1 MKRKIFTLGLLSLA
15 FSANAQSLLGVQDQA
30 SLHIKEDALIYSGG
44 ELKTVENGV
53 IDNFGN
59 VMIVGGGFKTVTAS
73 NTDKTNG
80 GNFIL
85 RLWTKPGITNGS
97 IVNGGNVIKYGQL
110 YIDNQTTQAQ
120 VTGIV
125 DKEYKDNSHGAYQ
138 QMAIPFYKKKFSELS
153 TELNANLSGNRNNR
167 TGVLVWNNSKVRFDH
182 FDPVNNNTTDIKL
195 AGHAV
200 ANSGATSY
208 YAIGSRYFNSFT
220 GGTLNTLSTN
230 VFTIKGVPF
239 AGDITAVLSGAGDSV
254 DFGVGGKNTNYYREQ
269 YKSYLGDHWEH
280 SSSPWTG
287 NYGKNI
293 YQFGNPYLTNIN
305 LKYIGTIID
314 NLMGVRVEPSTSV
327 KATGAEAGGVYV
339 SYNNAGV
346 AIGDVKHVIVRP
358 MGTFEIKLSGPS
370 VRVLDF
376 GQLRKFAYEANTSNT
391 STYNSGVTVQSKSSN
406 KEFSLSELS
415 ELSTNSTAK
424 IANARLSSSTVK
436 QLGVIALD
444 ADGKELGRTYYVV
457 YADGVSGQPTKF
469 SSQVTANSKT
479 IIGTFEESKKGGV
492 DEDLINSYW
501 LYINEANENDFKGK
515 EVPMRIYSS
524 DVKSLAFEILEN
536 AEDIADGQER
546 LSSGESFYIF
556 DGKKHVLIG
565 NNKKISISST
575 DAEFGLYYGKPVELT
590 SSKNT
595 IATIQKPSATILAYD
610 ESIAAHKILFDPEWK
625 KATVQVFD
633 LSGRLIFSQANVD
646 ATKGEFVV
654 NLPNAVRGTYV
665 VTAVSETGKKFSQK
679 VIK

>member
-1 MKRKIFTLGLLSLA
+1 MKRKIFALGLLSLA
-15 FSANAQSLLGVQDQA
+15 FSANAQSLLGIQDQA

-44 ELKTVENGV
+44 EVKTVADGV

-85 RLWTKPGITNGS
+85 RLWSNATTNGS
-97 IVNGGNVIKYGQL
+97 IVNGGTVIKYGQL
-110 YIDNQTTQAQ
+110 YIDNQTSQAQ

-138 QMAIPFYKKKFSELS
+138 QMGIPFYKKNFSELS
-153 TELNANLSGNRNNR
+153 TELGANLSGNRWNR

-182 FDPVNNNTTDIKL
+182 FNPTNNTTDIKL

-200 ANSGATSY
+200 ANNGATSY
-208 YAIGSRYFNSFT
+208 YAIGSRYFNAFT
-220 GGTLNTLSTN
+220 GGTPNTLSTK

-239 AGDITAVLSGAGDSV
+239 AGNITATLSGAGDGV

-269 YKSYLGDHWEH
+269 YNSYLGDHWEH
-280 SSSPWTG
+280 SSSPWSG

-314 NLMGVRVEPSTSV
+314 NLMGVRVDPSTSV
-327 KATGAEAGGVYV
+327 KATGAETSGVYV

-346 AIGDVKHVIVRP
+346 AIGDVKQVIVRP

-391 STYNSGVTVQSKSSN
+391 STYNGGVTVQSESSN
-406 KEFSLSELS
+406 KDFVLS
-415 ELSTNSTAK
+415 ELSTNSTVKIGNAK
-424 IANARLSSSTVK
+424 LSNSSVK

-515 EVPMRIYSS
+515 EVPMRIYSP

-536 AEDIADGQER
+536 AEDIANGQER

-575 DAEFGLYYGKPVELT
+575 DAEFGLYYGKPAELV
-590 SSKNT
+590 SQKNT

-654 NLPNAVRGTYV
+654 NLPSAVRGTYV

>member
-44 ELKTVENGV
+44 EVKTVADGV

-73 NTDKTNG
+73 NTNKTNG

-85 RLWTKPGITNGS
+85 RLWSNATTNGS
-97 IVNGGNVIKYGQL
+97 IVNGGTVIKYGQL
-110 YIDNQTTQAQ
+110 YIDNQTSQAQ

-138 QMAIPFYKKKFSELS
+138 QMAIPFYKKTFASLS
-153 TELNANLSGNRNNR
+153 SELNANLSGNRSNR
-167 TGVLVWNNSKVRFDH
+167 TGVLVWNNNKVRFDH

-208 YAIGSRYFNSFT
+208 YAIGSRYFNAFS

-239 AGDITAVLSGAGDSV
+239 AGNITATLSGAGDGI

-327 KATGAEAGGVYV
+327 KTTGAETGGVYV

-457 YADGVSGQPTKF
+457 YADGISGQPTKF

>member
-44 ELKTVENGV
+44 EVKTVADGV

-85 RLWTKPGITNGS
+85 RLWSNATTNGS
-97 IVNGGNVIKYGQL
+97 IVNGGTVIKYGQL
-110 YIDNQTTQAQ
+110 YIDNQTSQAQ

-153 TELNANLSGNRNNR
+153 TELNANLSGNRRNR

-182 FDPVNNNTTDIKL
+182 FEPTNNTTDIKL

-200 ANSGATSY
+200 ANNGATSY
-208 YAIGSRYFNSFT
+208 YAIGSRYFNAFS

-239 AGDITAVLSGAGDSV
+239 AGNITATLSGAGDGI

-327 KATGAEAGGVYV
+327 KATGAETGGVYV
-339 SYNNAGV
+339 SYNSAGV
-346 AIGDVKHVIVRP
+346 AIGDVKQVIVRP

-376 GQLRKFAYEANTSNT
+376 GQLRKFAYEANSSNT
-391 STYNSGVTVQSKSSN
+391 STYNGGVTVQSESSN
-406 KEFSLSELS
+406 KDFVLS

-556 DGKKHVLIG
+556 DGKKHVLVG
-565 NNKKISISST
+565 NNKKISVSS
-575 DAEFGLYYGKPVELT
+575 DANFGLYYGKPAELV
-590 SSKNT
+590 SQKNT

-654 NLPNAVRGTYV
+654 NLPSAVRGTYV

>member
-44 ELKTVENGV
+44 EVKTVADGM

-97 IVNGGNVIKYGQL
+97 IVNGGTVIKYGQL

-239 AGDITAVLSGAGDSV
+239 AGDITAVLSGAGDGV

-327 KATGAEAGGVYV
+327 KATGAETGGVYV

-590 SSKNT
+590 SPKNT

>member
-1 MKRKIFTLGLLSLA
+1 MKRKIFALGLLSLA

-30 SLHIKEDALIYSGG
+30 SLHIKEGTLIYGGG
-44 ELKTVENGV
+44 ELKTVGSGV
-53 IDNFGN
+53 VDNFGN
-59 VMIVGGGFKTVTAS
+59 VMIVGGGIKTVTTT
-73 NTDKTNG
+73 NTDKTDG
-80 GNFIL
+80 GNIIL
-85 RLWTKPGITNGS
+85 RLWTATTATTNGS
-97 IVNGGNVIKYGQL
+97 IVNGGTVIKYGQL
-110 YIDNQTTQAQ
+110 YIDGVSQSD

-125 DKEYKDNSHGAYQ
+125 DKEYKDNAHGAYQ
-138 QMAIPFYKKKFSELS
+138 QMAIPFYKKKFNELS
-153 TELNANLSGNRNNR
+153 AELGANLSTNRRNR
-167 TGVLVWNNSKVRFDH
+167 TGILVWNNSKVRFDH
-182 FDPVNNNTTDIKL
+182 FAPVDNTTDIKL

-200 ANSGATSY
+200 INNGATNY
-208 YAIGSRYFNSFT
+208 YAIGSRYFNAFS
-220 GGTLNTLSTN
+220 GGTANTLGTN

-239 AGDITAVLSGAGDSV
+239 AGNITASLTGAGDGIS
-254 DFGVGGKNTNYYREQ
+254 FGEGGTSKNYYGER
-269 YKSYLGDHWEH
+269 YNTYVGDHWEH
-280 SSSPWTG
+280 SNVAGRWKN

-305 LKYIGTIID
+305 LKYIGTVID
-314 NLMGVRVEPSTSV
+314 NLVGVRVDPSTNV
-327 KATGAEAGGVYV
+327 KATGAETGGVYV
-339 SYNNAGV
+339 SYVGGV
-346 AIGDVKHVIVRP
+346 ATGDVKQAIVRP
-358 MGTFEIKLSGPS
+358 MGTFEVKLSAPS
-370 VRVLDF
+370 TRVLDF
-376 GQLRKFAYEANTSNT
+376 SQLRKFAYEANSSNT
-391 STYNSGVTVQSKSSN
+391 STYPGGVTV
-406 KEFSLSELS
+406 LSEPAS
-415 ELSTNSTAK
+415 ESLFSEMSTNSTAR
-424 IANARLSSSTVK
+424 IANNISNSTVK

-457 YADGVSGQPTKF
+457 HANGISGQPTKL
-469 SSQVTANSKT
+469 SSQVTANSKNV
-479 IIGTFEESKKGGV
+479 IGTFEESKKGGV
-492 DEDLINSYW
+492 DEDLIESYW

-565 NNKKISISST
+565 NNKKIAISST
-575 DAEFGLYYGKPVELT
+575 DADFGLYYGKPAELA
-590 SSKNT
+590 SSRET

-654 NLPNAVRGTYV
+654 NLPSAVRGTYI

>member
-44 ELKTVENGV
+44 EVKTVADGV

-73 NTDKTNG
+73 NTNKTNG

-85 RLWTKPGITNGS
+85 RLWSNATTNGS
-97 IVNGGNVIKYGQL
+97 IVNGGTVIKYGQL
-110 YIDNQTTQAQ
+110 YIDNQTSQAQ

-138 QMAIPFYKKKFSELS
+138 QMAIPFYKKTFASLS
-153 TELNANLSGNRNNR
+153 SELNANLSGNRSNR

-208 YAIGSRYFNSFT
+208 YAIGSRYFNAFS

-239 AGDITAVLSGAGDSV
+239 AGNITATLSGAGDGI

-327 KATGAEAGGVYV
+327 KATGAETGGVYV

-424 IANARLSSSTVK
+424 IANVRLSSSTVK

>member
-97 IVNGGNVIKYGQL
+97 IVNGGTVIKYGQL

-195 AGHAV
+195 AGHTV

-239 AGDITAVLSGAGDSV
+239 AGDITAVLSGAGDGV

-327 KATGAEAGGVYV
+327 KATGAETGGVYV

-376 GQLRKFAYEANTSNT
+376 GQLRKFAYEANTSNI

-515 EVPMRIYSS
+515 EVPMRIYSP

>member
-97 IVNGGNVIKYGQL
+97 IVNGGTVIKYGQL

-239 AGDITAVLSGAGDSV
+239 AGDITAVLSGAGDGV

-327 KATGAEAGGVYV
+327 KATGAETGGVYV

-575 DAEFGLYYGKPVELT
+575 DAEFGLYYGKPAELV
-590 SSKNT
+590 SQKNT

-654 NLPNAVRGTYV
+654 NLPSAVRGTYV

>member
-44 ELKTVENGV
+44 ELKTVADGV

-59 VMIVGGGFKTVTAS
+59 VMIVGGGFKTVTSATN
-73 NTDKTNG
+73 NTPKTTG

-85 RLWTKPGITNGS
+85 RLWSNATTNGS
-97 IVNGGNVIKYGQL
+97 IVNGGTIIKYGQL
-110 YIDNQTTQAQ
+110 YIDNQTPQTQ

-125 DKEYKDNSHGAYQ
+125 DKEYKDNAHGAYQ
-138 QMAIPFYKKKFSELS
+138 QMGIPFYKKTFASLS
-153 TELNANLSGNRNNR
+153 SELNANLSGKRWNR
-167 TGVLVWNNSKVRFDH
+167 TGVLVWNNRKVRFDN
-182 FDPVNNNTTDIKL
+182 FNPSDNTTDIKL

-200 ANSGATSY
+200 ENNGATSY
-208 YAIGSRYFNSFT
+208 YAIGSRFFNAFT
-220 GGTLNTLSTN
+220 GGTPNTLSTN
-230 VFTIKGVPF
+230 VYTIKGVPF
-239 AGDITAVLSGAGDSV
+239 AGSITAALTGAGDGI
-254 DFGVGGKNTNYYREQ
+254 DFGTGGKNTNYYKEQ
-269 YKSYLGDHWEH
+269 YNSYLGDHWEH

-287 NYGKNI
+287 NYRKNI

-314 NLMGVRVEPSTSV
+314 NLMGVRVDPSTSV
-327 KATGAEAGGVYV
+327 KATGAETGGVYV
-339 SYNNAGV
+339 SYNNDGV
-346 AIGDVKHVIVRP
+346 AIGDVKQVIVRP

-391 STYNSGVTVQSKSSN
+391 STYNGGVTVQSKSSN
-406 KEFSLSELS
+406 KEVSLSELP
-415 ELSTNSTAK
+415 ELITNSTVKTGNAK
-424 IANARLSSSTVK
+424 LSNSSVK

-479 IIGTFEESKKGGV
+479 IIGTFEEAKKGGV

-501 LYINEANENDFKGK
+501 LYINETNENDFKGK

-575 DAEFGLYYGKPVELT
+575 DTEFGLYYGKPVELA

-654 NLPNAVRGTYV
+654 NLPNTVRGTYV

>member
-44 ELKTVENGV
+44 EVKTVADGV

-59 VMIVGGGFKTVTAS
+59 VMIVGGGFKTVTVS

-85 RLWTKPGITNGS
+85 RLWTKPGITNGD
-97 IVNGGNVIKYGQL
+97 IVNGGDVIKYGQL
-110 YIDNQTTQAQ
+110 YIDNQTPQTQ

-125 DKEYKDNSHGAYQ
+125 DKEYKDNSHGVYQ
-138 QMAIPFYKKKFSELS
+138 QMAIPFYKKTFASLSSELS
-153 TELNANLSGNRNNR
+153 ASLSGNRWNR
-167 TGVLVWNNSKVRFDH
+167 TGILVWNNRKVRFDH
-182 FDPVNNNTTDIKL
+182 FNPSDNTTDIRL

-200 ANSGATSY
+200 ENNGATSY
-208 YAIGSRYFNSFT
+208 YTIGSRFFNAFT
-220 GGTLNTLSTN
+220 GGTLNTLSTK

-239 AGDITAVLSGAGDSV
+239 AGNITATLNGAGNGV
-254 DFGVGGKNTNYYREQ
+254 DFGVDGKNTNYYKER
-269 YKSYLGDHWEH
+269 YNSYLGDNWEF

-293 YQFGNPYLTNIN
+293 YQFGNPYLTNLN
-305 LKYIGTIID
+305 LKYLGKIVS
-314 NLMGVRVEPSTSV
+314 NLRGVRVEPGTAV
-327 KATGAEAGGVYV
+327 KATGDTSGVYL
-339 SYNNAGV
+339 SYTNGV
-346 AIGDVKHVIVRP
+346 AVGDVKRTMVRP
-358 MGTFEIKLSGPS
+358 MGTFVVKLTAGSTTP
-370 VRVLDF
+370 LDF
-376 GQLRKFAYEANTSNT
+376 GKLRKFAYSASSSATP
-391 STYNSGVTVQSKSSN
+391 TYNDGVTVQSKSLN
-406 KEFSLSELS
+406 EELLLSELS

-424 IANARLSSSTVK
+424 IANARLFNSTVK

-457 YADGVSGQPTKF
+457 HADGISGQPTKLTT
-469 SSQVTANSKT
+469 QVTANSKT
-479 IIGTFEESKKGGV
+479 VIGTFEESKKGGV

-501 LYINEANENDFKGK
+501 LYINEANEDDFKGK

-556 DGKKHVLIG
+556 DGKNHVLVG
-565 NNKKISISST
+565 NNKKISVSS
-575 DAEFGLYYGKPVELT
+575 DANFGLYYGKPAELV
-590 SSKNT
+590 SQSQKNA
-595 IATIQKPSATILAYD
+595 IAAIQKPSATILAYD

-646 ATKGEFVV
+646 ATREFVL

>member
-44 ELKTVENGV
+44 EVKTVADGV

-73 NTDKTNG
+73 NTNKTNG

-85 RLWTKPGITNGS
+85 RLWSNATTNGS
-97 IVNGGNVIKYGQL
+97 IVNGGTVIKYGQL
-110 YIDNQTTQAQ
+110 YIDNQTSQAQ

-138 QMAIPFYKKKFSELS
+138 QMAIPFYKKTFASLS
-153 TELNANLSGNRNNR
+153 SELNANLSGNRSNR
-167 TGVLVWNNSKVRFDH
+167 TGVLVWNNNKVRFDH

-208 YAIGSRYFNSFT
+208 YAIGSRYFNAFS

-239 AGDITAVLSGAGDSV
+239 AGNITATLSGAGDGI

-327 KATGAEAGGVYV
+327 KATGAETGGVYV

-457 YADGVSGQPTKF
+457 YADGISGQPTKF

>member
-44 ELKTVENGV
+44 EVKTVADGV

-73 NTDKTNG
+73 NTDKTTG

-85 RLWTKPGITNGS
+85 RLWTKPGISKGD
-97 IVNGGNVIKYGQL
+97 IVNGGDVIKYGQL
-110 YIDNQTTQAQ
+110 YIDNQTPQTQ

-125 DKEYKDNSHGAYQ
+125 DKEYKDNSHGVYQ
-138 QMAIPFYKKKFSELS
+138 QMAIPFYKKTFASLSSELS
-153 TELNANLSGNRNNR
+153 ASLSGNRWNR
-167 TGVLVWNNSKVRFDH
+167 TGILVWNNRKVRFDH
-182 FDPVNNNTTDIKL
+182 FNPSDNTTDIRL

-200 ANSGATSY
+200 ENNGATSY
-208 YAIGSRYFNSFT
+208 YTIGSRFFNAFT
-220 GGTLNTLSTN
+220 GGALNTLLTGN
-230 VFTIKGVPF
+230 G
-239 AGDITAVLSGAGDSV
+239 V
-254 DFGVGGKNTNYYREQ
+254 DFGVDGKNTNYYKER
-269 YKSYLGDHWEH
+269 YNSYLGDNWEF

-293 YQFGNPYLTNIN
+293 YQFGNPYLTNLN
-305 LKYIGTIID
+305 LKYLGKIVS
-314 NLMGVRVEPSTSV
+314 NLRGVRVEPGTAV
-327 KATGAEAGGVYV
+327 KATGDTSGVYL
-339 SYNNAGV
+339 SYTNGV
-346 AIGDVKHVIVRP
+346 AVGDVKRTMVRP
-358 MGTFEIKLSGPS
+358 MGTFVVKLTAGTTTP
-370 VRVLDF
+370 LDF
-376 GQLRKFAYEANTSNT
+376 GKLRKFAYSASSSANP
-391 STYNSGVTVQSKSSN
+391 TYNDGVTVQSKSLN
-406 KEFSLSELS
+406 EELLLSELS
-415 ELSTNSTAK
+415 ELNTSSTAK
-424 IANARLSSSTVK
+424 IASARLSNSTVK

-444 ADGKELGRTYYVV
+444 AYGKELGRTYYVV
-457 YADGVSGQPTKF
+457 HADGISGQPTKLTT
-469 SSQVTANSKT
+469 QVTANSKT
-479 IIGTFEESKKGGV
+479 VIGTFEESKKGGV

-501 LYINEANENDFKGK
+501 LYINEVNENDFKGK

-524 DVKSLAFEILEN
+524 DVKYLAFEILEN
-536 AEDIADGQER
+536 AEDIADRQER

-556 DGKKHVLIG
+556 DGKNHVLVG
-565 NNKKISISST
+565 NNKKISVSS
-575 DAEFGLYYGKPVELT
+575 DANFGLYYGKPAELA

-610 ESIAAHKILFDPEWK
+610 ESIAAHKIIFDPEWK

>member
-85 RLWTKPGITNGS
+85 RLWTKPGITNGD
-97 IVNGGNVIKYGQL
+97 IVNGGDVIKYGQL
-110 YIDNQTTQAQ
+110 YIDNQTPQTQ

-125 DKEYKDNSHGAYQ
+125 DKEYKDNAHGAYQ
-138 QMAIPFYKKKFSELS
+138 QMAIPFYNKTFASLSSELG
-153 TELNANLSGNRNNR
+153 ANLSGNRWNR
-167 TGVLVWNNSKVRFDH
+167 TGILVWNNERVRFDH
-182 FDPVNNNTTDIKL
+182 FVPSNNTTDILL
-195 AGHAV
+195 AGRNAV
-200 ANSGATSY
+200 ENKGATSY
-208 YAIGSRYFNSFT
+208 YAIGSRNFNAFS
-220 GGTLNTLSTN
+220 GGNLNSLSTR

-239 AGDITAVLSGAGDSV
+239 AGTITGTLTGAGQNV
-254 DFGVGGKNTNYYREQ
+254 DFGPGGSYTNYFNERYN
-269 YKSYLGDHWEH
+269 SYLGDFWEYT
-280 SSSPWTG
+280 SSPWTG

-293 YQFGNPYLTNIN
+293 YQFGNPYLTNLN
-305 LKYIGTIID
+305 LKYLGTLIST
-314 NLMGVRVEPSTSV
+314 LKGVRIEPGTAV
-327 KATGAEAGGVYV
+327 KASGDTSGVYI
-339 SYNNAGV
+339 SYTGGIAV
-346 AIGDVKHVIVRP
+346 GDVKRPMVRP
-358 MGTFEIKLSGPS
+358 MGTFVVKLSAGTTP
-370 VRVLDF
+370 LDF
-376 GQLRKFAYEANTSNT
+376 GKLRKFAYSASSSATP
-391 STYNSGVTVQSKSSN
+391 TYNGGVTVQSKSSN
-406 KEFSLSELS
+406 GELLLSELS
-415 ELSTNSTAK
+415 ELSTNSTTK
-424 IANARLSSSTVK
+424 IANARLSNSTVK

-444 ADGKELGRTYYVV
+444 ADGKEIGRTYYVV
-457 YADGVSGQPTKF
+457 HANGISGQPTKLTT
-469 SSQVTANSKT
+469 QVTANSKT
-479 IIGTFEESKKGGV
+479 VIGTFEESKKGGV

-515 EVPMRIYSS
+515 EIPMRVYSS

-556 DGKKHVLIG
+556 DGRKHVLVG
-565 NNKKISISST
+565 NNRKISVSS
-575 DAEFGLYYGKPVELT
+575 DANFGLYYGKPAELV

-595 IATIQKPSATILAYD
+595 IATIQKPSATVLAYD

-665 VTAVSETGKKFSQK
+665 VTAVSDTGKKFSQK

>member
-44 ELKTVENGV
+44 ELKTVADGV

-73 NTDKTNG
+73 NTNKTNG

-85 RLWTKPGITNGS
+85 RLWSNATTNGS
-97 IVNGGNVIKYGQL
+97 IVNGGTVIKYGQL

-125 DKEYKDNSHGAYQ
+125 DKEYKDNAHGAYQ

-153 TELNANLSGNRNNR
+153 TELNANLSGNRRNK
-167 TGVLVWNNSKVRFDH
+167 TGILVWNNSKVRFDH
-182 FDPVNNNTTDIKL
+182 FTPSDNTTDILL
-195 AGHAV
+195 ASTTPV
-200 ANSGATSY
+200 ENSGATTY
-208 YAIGSRYFNSFT
+208 YAIGSMNFNAFS
-220 GGTLNTLSTN
+220 GGNLNSLSTK

-239 AGDITAVLSGAGDSV
+239 AGTIIGTLTGAGQNV
-254 DFGVGGKNTNYYREQ
+254 DFGPGGKNTNYFRER
-269 YKSYLGDHWEH
+269 YNSYLGDHWEH
-280 SSSPWTG
+280 STNLWTG

-305 LKYIGTIID
+305 LKYLGAIID
-314 NLMGVRVEPSTSV
+314 NLMGVRVEPSISV
-327 KATGAEAGGVYV
+327 KATGAETGGVYV
-339 SYNNAGV
+339 SYNNNGV
-346 AIGDVKHVIVRP
+346 AIGDVKQVIVRP

-391 STYNSGVTVQSKSSN
+391 STYNGGVTVQSKSSN
-406 KEFSLSELS
+406 KDFVLS
-415 ELSTNSTAK
+415 ELSTNSTVKIGNAK
-424 IANARLSSSTVK
+424 LSNSSVK

-515 EVPMRIYSS
+515 EVPMRVYSS
-524 DVKSLAFEILEN
+524 DVKSLVFEILEN

-575 DAEFGLYYGKPVELT
+575 DAEFGLYYGKPAELA
-590 SSKNT
+590 SQKNT

-633 LSGRLIFSQANVD
+633 LSGRLILSQANVD

-654 NLPNAVRGTYV
+654 NLPSAVRGTYV

>member
-73 NTDKTNG
+73 NTNKTNG

-85 RLWTKPGITNGS
+85 RLWSNATTNGS
-97 IVNGGNVIKYGQL
+97 IVNGGTVIKYGQL
-110 YIDNQTTQAQ
+110 YIDNQTPQTQ

-125 DKEYKDNSHGAYQ
+125 DKEYKDNAHGAYQ
-138 QMAIPFYKKKFSELS
+138 QMAIPFYKKNFSELS
-153 TELNANLSGNRNNR
+153 TELNANLSGNRRNK
-167 TGVLVWNNSKVRFDH
+167 TGILVWNNSKVRFDH
-182 FDPVNNNTTDIKL
+182 FAPSDNTTDILL
-195 AGHAV
+195 ASTTPV
-200 ANSGATSY
+200 ENKGATSY
-208 YAIGSRYFNSFT
+208 YAIGSMNFNSFS
-220 GGTLNTLSTN
+220 GGNLNSLSTK

-239 AGDITAVLSGAGDSV
+239 AGTITGALTGAGQNV
-254 DFGVGGKNTNYYREQ
+254 DFGPGGKNTNYFRER
-269 YKSYLGDHWEH
+269 YNSYLGDHWEY
-280 SSSPWTG
+280 SSNLWTG

-293 YQFGNPYLTNIN
+293 YQFGNPYLTNLN
-305 LKYIGTIID
+305 LKYLGKIVS
-314 NLMGVRVEPSTSV
+314 NLKGVRVDPSTDV
-327 KATGAEAGGVYV
+327 KATGAETGGIYL
-339 SYNNAGV
+339 SYTSGV
-346 AIGDVKHVIVRP
+346 ATGDVKQAIVRP
-358 MGTFEIKLSGPS
+358 MGTFEIKLSAGTTP
-370 VRVLDF
+370 LDF
-376 GQLRKFAYEANTSNT
+376 GQLRKFAYSPSSSAT
-391 STYNSGVTVQSKSSN
+391 STYNDGVTVQSKSPNGESL
-406 KEFSLSELS
+406 LSELS
-415 ELSTNSTAK
+415 ELSTSSTAK
-424 IANARLSSSTVK
+424 IANARLSNSSVK

-457 YADGVSGQPTKF
+457 YAHGVSGQPTNLTT
-469 SSQVTANSKT
+469 QVTANSRT
-479 IIGTFEESKKGGV
+479 VIGTFEESKKGGV

-565 NNKKISISST
+565 NNKKISVSS
-575 DAEFGLYYGKPVELT
+575 DANFGLYYGKPAELV
-590 SSKNT
+590 SQSQKNAIT
-595 IATIQKPSATILAYD
+595 AIQKPSATILAYD

-654 NLPNAVRGTYV
+654 NLPSAVRGTYV

>member
-44 ELKTVENGV
+44 ELKTVADGV

-73 NTDKTNG
+73 NTNKTNG

-85 RLWTKPGITNGS
+85 RLWSNATTNGS
-97 IVNGGNVIKYGQL
+97 IVNGGTVIKYGQL

-125 DKEYKDNSHGAYQ
+125 DKEYKDNAHGAYQ

-153 TELNANLSGNRNNR
+153 TELNANLSGNRRNK
-167 TGVLVWNNSKVRFDH
+167 TGILVWNNSKVRFDH
-182 FDPVNNNTTDIKL
+182 FTPSDNTTDILL
-195 AGHAV
+195 ASTTPV
-200 ANSGATSY
+200 ENSGATTY
-208 YAIGSRYFNSFT
+208 YAIGSMNFNAFS
-220 GGTLNTLSTN
+220 GGNLNSLSTK

-239 AGDITAVLSGAGDSV
+239 AGTIIGTLTGAGQNV
-254 DFGVGGKNTNYYREQ
+254 DFGPGGKNTNYFRER
-269 YKSYLGDHWEH
+269 YNSYLGDNWEH
-280 SSSPWTG
+280 STNLWTG

-293 YQFGNPYLTNIN
+293 YQFGNPYLTNLN
-305 LKYIGTIID
+305 LKYLGKIVS
-314 NLMGVRVEPSTSV
+314 NLKGVRVDPSIDV
-327 KATGAEAGGVYV
+327 KATGAETGGVYL
-339 SYNNAGV
+339 SYTSGV
-346 AIGDVKHVIVRP
+346 ATGDVKQAIVRP
-358 MGTFEIKLSGPS
+358 MGTFEIKLSTGTTP
-370 VRVLDF
+370 LDF
-376 GQLRKFAYEANTSNT
+376 GKLRKFAYSASSSATP
-391 STYNSGVTVQSKSSN
+391 TYNDGVTVQSKSLN
-406 KEFSLSELS
+406 EELLLSELS

-424 IANARLSSSTVK
+424 TANARLSSSTVK

-444 ADGKELGRTYYVV
+444 SDGKELGRTYYVV
-457 YADGVSGQPTKF
+457 YADGVSGQPTNLTT
-469 SSQVTANSKT
+469 QVTANSKN

-515 EVPMRIYSS
+515 EIPMRVYSS
-524 DVKSLAFEILEN
+524 DVKSLVFEILEN

-575 DAEFGLYYGKPVELT
+575 DAEFGLYYGKPAELV
-590 SSKNT
+590 SQKNT

-633 LSGRLIFSQANVD
+633 LSGRLILSQANVD

-654 NLPNAVRGTYV
+654 NLPSAVRGTYV

>member
-73 NTDKTNG
+73 NTNKTNG

-85 RLWTKPGITNGS
+85 RLWTKPGIVNGD
-97 IVNGGNVIKYGQL
+97 IVNGGDVIKYGQL
-110 YIDNQTTQAQ
+110 YIDNQTPQTQ

-138 QMAIPFYKKKFSELS
+138 QMGIPFYKKKFSELS
-153 TELNANLSGNRNNR
+153 TELGANLSGNRWNR
-167 TGVLVWNNSKVRFDH
+167 TGILVWNNSKVRFDH
-182 FDPVNNNTTDIKL
+182 FNPSENTTDIKL

-200 ANSGATSY
+200 ANNGATSY
-208 YAIGSRYFNSFT
+208 YAIGSRYFNAFT
-220 GGTLNTLSTN
+220 GGTPNTLATK
-230 VFTIKGVPF
+230 VFTVKGVPF
-239 AGDITAVLSGAGDSV
+239 AGVITATLNGAGDGIV
-254 DFGVGGKNTNYYREQ
+254 FGAEGKNTNYYREQ
-269 YKSYLGDHWEH
+269 YNSYLGDNWEF

-293 YQFGNPYLTNIN
+293 YQFGNPYLTNLN
-305 LKYIGTIID
+305 LKYLGKIVS
-314 NLMGVRVEPSTSV
+314 NLRGVRIEPGTAV
-327 KATGAEAGGVYV
+327 KATGDTSGVYL
-339 SYNNAGV
+339 SYTNGV
-346 AIGDVKHVIVRP
+346 FVGDVKKTMVRP
-358 MGTFEIKLSGPS
+358 MGTFVVKLTSGTTTP
-370 VRVLDF
+370 LDF
-376 GQLRKFAYEANTSNT
+376 SQLRKFAYSASSSATP
-391 STYNSGVTVQSKSSN
+391 TYNGGVTVQSKSLN
-406 KEFSLSELS
+406 EELLLS
-415 ELSTNSTAK
+415 ELSTNSTTKIVDAK
-424 IANARLSSSTVK
+424 LSNSTIK

-444 ADGKELGRTYYVV
+444 AEGKELGRTYYVV
-457 YADGVSGQPTKF
+457 YADGISGQPTKLTT
-469 SSQVTANSKT
+469 QVTANSKT
-479 IIGTFEESKKGGV
+479 VIGTFEESKKGGV

-556 DGKKHVLIG
+556 DGKNHVLVG
-565 NNKKISISST
+565 NNKKISVSS
-575 DAEFGLYYGKPVELT
+575 DANFGLYYGRPAELV
-590 SSKNT
+590 SQSQKNT
-595 IATIQKPSATILAYD
+595 ITAIQKPSATILAYD

-654 NLPNAVRGTYV
+654 NLPSAVRGTYV

>member
-1 MKRKIFTLGLLSLA
+1 MKRKIFALGLLSLA

-30 SLHIKEDALIYSGG
+30 SLHIKEGTLIYGGG
-44 ELKTVENGV
+44 ELKTVGSGV
-53 IDNFGN
+53 VDNFGN
-59 VMIVGGGFKTVTAS
+59 VMIVGGGIKTVTTT
-73 NTDKTNG
+73 NTDKTDG
-80 GNFIL
+80 GNIIL
-85 RLWTKPGITNGS
+85 RLWSNATTNGS
-97 IVNGGNVIKYGQL
+97 IVNGGTVIKYGQL
-110 YIDNQTTQAQ
+110 YIDGVSQSD

-125 DKEYKDNSHGAYQ
+125 DKEYKDNAHGAYQ
-138 QMAIPFYKKKFSELS
+138 QMAIPFYKKTFASLS
-153 TELNANLSGNRNNR
+153 TELNANLSGKRSNR
-167 TGVLVWNNSKVRFDH
+167 TGVLVWNNRKIRFDH
-182 FDPVNNNTTDIKL
+182 FDPTVTTNNTTDIKL
-195 AGHAV
+195 AGHPV
-200 ANSGATSY
+200 ANNGATSY
-208 YAIGSRYFNSFT
+208 YAIGSRYFNAFT
-220 GGTLNTLSTN
+220 GGTANTLGTN

-239 AGDITAVLSGAGDSV
+239 AGNITASLTGSGVGV
-254 DFGVGGKNTNYYREQ
+254 DFGAEGKNTNYYGER
-269 YKSYLGDHWEH
+269 YNSYVGDHWEH
-280 SSSPWTG
+280 SIVANRWKD

-305 LKYIGTIID
+305 LKYIGTVID
-314 NLMGVRVEPSTSV
+314 NLVGVRVDPSTNV
-327 KATGAEAGGVYV
+327 KATGAETGGVYV
-339 SYNNAGV
+339 SYVGGV
-346 AIGDVKHVIVRP
+346 ATGDVKQAIVRP
-358 MGTFEIKLSGPS
+358 MGTFEVKLSAPS
-370 VRVLDF
+370 TRVLDF
-376 GQLRKFAYEANTSNT
+376 SQLRKFAYEANSSNT
-391 STYNSGVTVQSKSSN
+391 STYPGGVTV
-406 KEFSLSELS
+406 LSEPAS
-415 ELSTNSTAK
+415 ESLFSEMSTNSTAR
-424 IANARLSSSTVK
+424 ITNNISNSTVK

-457 YADGVSGQPTKF
+457 HANGVSGQPTKL
-469 SSQVTANSKT
+469 SSQVTANSKNV
-479 IIGTFEESKKGGV
+479 IGTFEEAKKGGV
-492 DEDLINSYW
+492 DEDLIESYW

-565 NNKKISISST
+565 NNKKIAISST
-575 DAEFGLYYGKPVELT
+575 DADFGLYYGKPAELA
-590 SSKNT
+590 SSRET

-654 NLPNAVRGTYV
+654 NLPSAVRGTYI

>member
-44 ELKTVENGV
+44 EVKTVADGV

-73 NTDKTNG
+73 NTNKTNG

-85 RLWTKPGITNGS
+85 RLWSNATTNGS
-97 IVNGGNVIKYGQL
+97 IVNGGTVIKYGQL

-138 QMAIPFYKKKFSELS
+138 QMAIPFYKKTFASLS
-153 TELNANLSGNRNNR
+153 SELNANLSGNRSNR

-208 YAIGSRYFNSFT
+208 YAIGSRYFNAFS

-239 AGDITAVLSGAGDSV
+239 AGNITATLSGAGDGI

-327 KATGAEAGGVYV
+327 KATGSETGGVYV
-339 SYNNAGV
+339 SYNSAGV
-346 AIGDVKHVIVRP
+346 AIGDVKQVIVRP
-358 MGTFEIKLSGPS
+358 MGTFEIKLSRPS

-391 STYNSGVTVQSKSSN
+391 STYNGGVTVQSKSSN
-406 KEFSLSELS
+406 KEVSLSELS

-424 IANARLSSSTVK
+424 IANARLSNSTVK

-457 YADGVSGQPTKF
+457 YADGISGQPTKF

-556 DGKKHVLIG
+556 DGKNHVLVG
-565 NNKKISISST
+565 NNKKIPISS
-575 DAEFGLYYGKPVELT
+575 DANFGLYYGKPAELV
-590 SSKNT
+590 SQKNT

-654 NLPNAVRGTYV
+654 NLPSAVRGTYV

>member
-44 ELKTVENGV
+44 ELKTVADGV

-73 NTDKTNG
+73 NTNKTNG

-85 RLWTKPGITNGS
+85 RLWSNATTNGS
-97 IVNGGNVIKYGQL
+97 IVNGGTVIKYGQL

-125 DKEYKDNSHGAYQ
+125 DKEYKDNAHGAYQ

-153 TELNANLSGNRNNR
+153 TELNANLSGNRRNK
-167 TGVLVWNNSKVRFDH
+167 TGILVWNNSKVRFDH
-182 FDPVNNNTTDIKL
+182 FTPSDNTTDILL
-195 AGHAV
+195 ASTTPV
-200 ANSGATSY
+200 ENSGATTY
-208 YAIGSRYFNSFT
+208 YAIGSMNFNAFS
-220 GGTLNTLSTN
+220 GGNLNSLSTK

-239 AGDITAVLSGAGDSV
+239 AGTIIGTLTGAGQNV
-254 DFGVGGKNTNYYREQ
+254 DFGPGGKNTNYFRER
-269 YKSYLGDHWEH
+269 YNSYLGDHWEH
-280 SSSPWTG
+280 STNLWTG

-293 YQFGNPYLTNIN
+293 YQFGNPYLTNLN
-305 LKYIGTIID
+305 LKYLGKIVS
-314 NLMGVRVEPSTSV
+314 NLKGVRVDPSIDV
-327 KATGAEAGGVYV
+327 KATGAETGGVYL
-339 SYNNAGV
+339 SYTSGV
-346 AIGDVKHVIVRP
+346 ATGDVKQAIVRP
-358 MGTFEIKLSGPS
+358 MGTFEIKLSTGTTP
-370 VRVLDF
+370 LDF
-376 GQLRKFAYEANTSNT
+376 GKLRKFAYSASSSATP
-391 STYNSGVTVQSKSSN
+391 TYNDGVTVQSKSLN
-406 KEFSLSELS
+406 EELLLSELS

-424 IANARLSSSTVK
+424 TANARLSSSTVK

-444 ADGKELGRTYYVV
+444 SDGKELGRTYYVV
-457 YADGVSGQPTKF
+457 YADGVSGQPTNLTT
-469 SSQVTANSKT
+469 QVTANSKN

-515 EVPMRIYSS
+515 EIPMRVYSS
-524 DVKSLAFEILEN
+524 DVKSLVFEILEN

-575 DAEFGLYYGKPVELT
+575 DAEFGLYYGKPAELA
-590 SSKNT
+590 SQKNT

-633 LSGRLIFSQANVD
+633 LSGRLILSQANVD

-654 NLPNAVRGTYV
+654 NLPSAVRGTYV

>member
-44 ELKTVENGV
+44 EVKTVADGV

-73 NTDKTNG
+73 NTNKTNG

-85 RLWTKPGITNGS
+85 RLWSNATTNGS
-97 IVNGGNVIKYGQL
+97 IVNGGTVIKYGQL
-110 YIDNQTTQAQ
+110 YIDNQTSQAQ

-138 QMAIPFYKKKFSELS
+138 QMAIPFYKKTFASLS
-153 TELNANLSGNRNNR
+153 SELNANLSGNRSNR

-208 YAIGSRYFNSFT
+208 YAIGSRYFNAFS

-239 AGDITAVLSGAGDSV
+239 AGNITATLSGAGDGI

-327 KATGAEAGGVYV
+327 KATGAETGGVYV

>member
-73 NTDKTNG
+73 NTNKTNG

-85 RLWTKPGITNGS
+85 RLWSNATTNGS
-97 IVNGGNVIKYGQL
+97 IVNGGTVIKYGQL
-110 YIDNQTTQAQ
+110 YIDNQTSQAQ

-138 QMAIPFYKKKFSELS
+138 QMAIPFYKKTFASLS
-153 TELNANLSGNRNNR
+153 SELNANLSGKRWNR
-167 TGVLVWNNSKVRFDH
+167 TGILVWNNHKVRFDN
-182 FDPVNNNTTDIKL
+182 FNPSDNTTDIKL

-200 ANSGATSY
+200 ANNGATSY
-208 YAIGSRYFNSFT
+208 YAIGSRFFNAFT
-220 GGTLNTLSTN
+220 GGTPNTLSTN
-230 VFTIKGVPF
+230 VYTIKGVPF
-239 AGDITAVLSGAGDSV
+239 AGSITAALTGAGDGI
-254 DFGVGGKNTNYYREQ
+254 DFGVGGKNTNYYKEQ
-269 YKSYLGDHWEH
+269 YNSYLGDHWEH
-280 SSSPWTG
+280 ASSPWSG

-293 YQFGNPYLTNIN
+293 YQFGNPYLTNLN
-305 LKYIGTIID
+305 LKYLGTLVS
-314 NLMGVRVEPSTSV
+314 NLKGVRIEPSTAV
-327 KATGAEAGGVYV
+327 KATGAESGGVYV
-339 SYNNAGV
+339 SYNNNGV
-346 AIGDVKHVIVRP
+346 AMGDVKQVIVRP
-358 MGTFEIKLSGPS
+358 MGTFEIKLTAGIATP
-370 VRVLDF
+370 LDF
-376 GQLRKFAYEANTSNT
+376 GKLRKFAYSASSSATP
-391 STYNSGVTVQSKSSN
+391 TYNGGVTVQSESSN
-406 KEFSLSELS
+406 KEIFLSELS

-424 IANARLSSSTVK
+424 IVNTRLSSSTVK

-457 YADGVSGQPTKF
+457 YADGISGQPTKF

-524 DVKSLAFEILEN
+524 DVKSLSFEILEN

-556 DGKKHVLIG
+556 DGKKHILIG

-575 DAEFGLYYGKPVELT
+575 DAEFGLYYGKPVELA

-595 IATIQKPSATILAYD
+595 IAAIQKPSATILAYD

-633 LSGRLIFSQANVD
+633 LSGRLIFSQANID

>member
-44 ELKTVENGV
+44 ELKTFADGV

-59 VMIVGGGFKTVTAS
+59 VMIVGGGFKTVTSATN
-73 NTDKTNG
+73 NTPKTTG

-85 RLWTKPGITNGS
+85 RLWSNAAANGD
-97 IVNGGNVIKYGQL
+97 IINGGTVIKYGQL
-110 YIDNQTTQAQ
+110 YIDSQTPQAQ

-125 DKEYKDNSHGAYQ
+125 DKEYKDNAHGAYQ

-153 TELNANLSGNRNNR
+153 TELNANLSGNRRNT
-167 TGVLVWNNSKVRFDH
+167 TGILVWNNSKVRFDH
-182 FDPVNNNTTDIKL
+182 FVPSDNTTDILL
-195 AGHAV
+195 ASTTPV
-200 ANSGATSY
+200 ENKGATSY
-208 YAIGSRYFNSFT
+208 YAIGSMNFNAFS
-220 GGTLNTLSTN
+220 GGNLNSLSTK

-239 AGDITAVLSGAGDSV
+239 TGTITGTLTGAGQNV
-254 DFGVGGKNTNYYREQ
+254 DFGPSGKNTNYFRER
-269 YKSYLGDHWEH
+269 YNSYLGDHWEH
-280 SSSPWTG
+280 STNLWTG

-293 YQFGNPYLTNIN
+293 YQFGNPYLTNLN
-305 LKYIGTIID
+305 LKYLGKIVS
-314 NLMGVRVEPSTSV
+314 NLKGVRVDPSTDV
-327 KATGAEAGGVYV
+327 RATGAETGGIYL
-339 SYNNAGV
+339 SYTSGV
-346 AIGDVKHVIVRP
+346 ATGDVKQAIVRP
-358 MGTFEIKLSGPS
+358 MGTFEIKLSAGTTP
-370 VRVLDF
+370 LDF
-376 GQLRKFAYEANTSNT
+376 GQLRKFAYSPSSSDT
-391 STYNSGVTVQSKSSN
+391 STYNDGVTVQSKSSN
-406 KEFSLSELS
+406 GESLLSELS
-415 ELSTNSTAK
+415 ELSTSSTAK

-444 ADGKELGRTYYVV
+444 DDGKELGRTYYVV
-457 YADGVSGQPTKF
+457 YANGVSGQPKNLTT
-469 SSQVTANSKT
+469 QVTDNSKT

-575 DAEFGLYYGKPVELT
+575 DAEFGLYYGKPAELV
-590 SSKNT
+590 SQKNT

-654 NLPNAVRGTYV
+654 NLPSAVRGTYV

>member
-1 MKRKIFTLGLLSLA
+1 MKRKIFTLSLLSLA

-73 NTDKTNG
+73 NTNETNG

-85 RLWTKPGITNGS
+85 RLWTKPGIVNGD
-97 IVNGGNVIKYGQL
+97 IVNGGDVIKYGQL
-110 YIDNQTTQAQ
+110 YIDNQTPQTQ

-125 DKEYKDNSHGAYQ
+125 DKEYKDNAHGAYQ
-138 QMAIPFYKKKFSELS
+138 QMGIPFYKKKFSELS
-153 TELNANLSGNRNNR
+153 TELGANLSGNRWNR
-167 TGVLVWNNSKVRFDH
+167 TGILVWNNSKVRFDH
-182 FDPVNNNTTDIKL
+182 FNPSENTTDIKL

-200 ANSGATSY
+200 ANNGATSY
-208 YAIGSRYFNSFT
+208 YTIGSRYFNAFT
-220 GGTLNTLSTN
+220 GGTLNTLATK
-230 VFTIKGVPF
+230 VFTVKGVPF
-239 AGDITAVLSGAGDSV
+239 AGVITATLNGAGDGIV
-254 DFGVGGKNTNYYREQ
+254 FGAEGKNTNYYREQ
-269 YKSYLGDHWEH
+269 YNSYLGDNWEYA
-280 SSSPWTG
+280 SSPWSG

-293 YQFGNPYLTNIN
+293 YQFGNPYLTNLN
-305 LKYIGTIID
+305 LKYLGKVVN
-314 NLMGVRVEPSTSV
+314 NLRGVRIEPGTAV
-327 KATGAEAGGVYV
+327 KATGDTSGVYL
-339 SYNNAGV
+339 SYTNGV
-346 AIGDVKHVIVRP
+346 FVGDVKKTMVRP
-358 MGTFEIKLSGPS
+358 MGTFVVKLTSGTTTP
-370 VRVLDF
+370 LDF
-376 GQLRKFAYEANTSNT
+376 SQLRKFAYSAS
-391 STYNSGVTVQSKSSN
+391 SSVIPTYNGGVTVQSKSLN
-406 KEFSLSELS
+406 EELLLS
-415 ELSTNSTAK
+415 ELSTNSTTKIVDAK
-424 IANARLSSSTVK
+424 LSNSTIK

-444 ADGKELGRTYYVV
+444 AEGKELGRTYYVV
-457 YADGVSGQPTKF
+457 YADGISGQPTKLTT
-469 SSQVTANSKT
+469 QVTANSKT
-479 IIGTFEESKKGGV
+479 VIGTFEESKKGGV

-556 DGKKHVLIG
+556 DGEKHVLVG
-565 NNKKISISST
+565 NNKKISVSS
-575 DAEFGLYYGKPVELT
+575 DANFGLYYGKPAELV
-590 SSKNT
+590 SQSQKNT
-595 IATIQKPSATILAYD
+595 ITAIQKPSATILAYD

>member
-15 FSANAQSLLGVQDQA
+15 FSANAQSLLGIQDQA

-44 ELKTVENGV
+44 EVKTVADGV

-85 RLWTKPGITNGS
+85 RLWSNATTNGS
-97 IVNGGNVIKYGQL
+97 IVNGGTVIKYGQL
-110 YIDNQTTQAQ
+110 YIDNQTSQAQ

-138 QMAIPFYKKKFSELS
+138 QMGIPFYKKNFSELS
-153 TELNANLSGNRNNR
+153 TELGANLSGNRWNR

-182 FDPVNNNTTDIKL
+182 FNPTNNTTDIKL

-200 ANSGATSY
+200 ANNGATSY
-208 YAIGSRYFNSFT
+208 YAIGSRYFNAFT
-220 GGTLNTLSTN
+220 GGTPNTLSTK

-239 AGDITAVLSGAGDSV
+239 AGNITATLSGAGDGV

-269 YKSYLGDHWEH
+269 YNSYLGDHWEH
-280 SSSPWTG
+280 SSSPWSG

-314 NLMGVRVEPSTSV
+314 NLMGVRVDPSTSV
-327 KATGAEAGGVYV
+327 KATGAETSGVYV

-346 AIGDVKHVIVRP
+346 AIGDVKQVIVRP

-391 STYNSGVTVQSKSSN
+391 STYNGGVTVQSESSN
-406 KEFSLSELS
+406 KDFVLS
-415 ELSTNSTAK
+415 ELSTNSTVKIGNAK
-424 IANARLSSSTVK
+424 LSNSSVK

-444 ADGKELGRTYYVV
+444 ADGKEL
-457 YADGVSGQPTKF
+457 
-469 SSQVTANSKT
+469 
-479 IIGTFEESKKGGV
+479 
-492 DEDLINSYW
+492 
-501 LYINEANENDFKGK
+501 
-515 EVPMRIYSS
+515 
-524 DVKSLAFEILEN
+524 
-536 AEDIADGQER
+536 
-546 LSSGESFYIF
+546 
-556 DGKKHVLIG
+556 
-565 NNKKISISST
+565 
-575 DAEFGLYYGKPVELT
+575 
-590 SSKNT
+590 
-595 IATIQKPSATILAYD
+595 
-610 ESIAAHKILFDPEWK
+610 
-625 KATVQVFD
+625 
-633 LSGRLIFSQANVD
+633 
-646 ATKGEFVV
+646 
-654 NLPNAVRGTYV
+654 
-665 VTAVSETGKKFSQK
+665 
-679 VIK
+679 

>member
-97 IVNGGNVIKYGQL
+97 IVNGGTVIKYGQL

-239 AGDITAVLSGAGDSV
+239 AGDITAVLSGAGDGV

-327 KATGAEAGGVYV
+327 KATGAETGGVYV

-346 AIGDVKHVIVRP
+346 AIGDVKQVIVRP

-391 STYNSGVTVQSKSSN
+391 STYNGGVTVQSESSN
-406 KEFSLSELS
+406 KDFVLS
-415 ELSTNSTAK
+415 ELSTNSTVKIGNAK
-424 IANARLSSSTVK
+424 LSNSSVK

-515 EVPMRIYSS
+515 EVPMRIYSP

-575 DAEFGLYYGKPVELT
+575 DAEFGLYYGKPAELV
-590 SSKNT
+590 SQKNT

-654 NLPNAVRGTYV
+654 NLPSAVRGTYV

>member
-1 MKRKIFTLGLLSLA
+1 MKRKIFALGLLSLA

-30 SLHIKEDALIYSGG
+30 SLHIKEGTLIYGGG
-44 ELKTVENGV
+44 ELKTVGSGV
-53 IDNFGN
+53 VDNFGN
-59 VMIVGGGFKTVTAS
+59 VMIVGGGIKTVTTT
-73 NTDKTNG
+73 NTDKTDG
-80 GNFIL
+80 GNIIL
-85 RLWTKPGITNGS
+85 RLWSNATTNGS
-97 IVNGGNVIKYGQL
+97 IVNGGTVIKYGQL
-110 YIDNQTTQAQ
+110 YIDGVSQSD

-125 DKEYKDNSHGAYQ
+125 DKEYKDNAHGAYQ
-138 QMAIPFYKKKFSELS
+138 QMAIPFYKKTFASLS
-153 TELNANLSGNRNNR
+153 TELNANLSGKRSNR
-167 TGVLVWNNSKVRFDH
+167 TGVLVWNNRKIRFDH
-182 FDPVNNNTTDIKL
+182 FDPTVTTNNTTDIKL
-195 AGHAV
+195 AGHPV
-200 ANSGATSY
+200 ANNGATSY
-208 YAIGSRYFNSFT
+208 YAIGSRYFNAFT
-220 GGTLNTLSTN
+220 GGNPNTLSTN

-239 AGDITAVLSGAGDSV
+239 AGNITASLTGSGVGV
-254 DFGVGGKNTNYYREQ
+254 DFGVGGKNTNFYGERYNT
-269 YKSYLGDHWEH
+269 YVGDHWEH
-280 SSSPWTG
+280 SVISNRWTG

-305 LKYIGTIID
+305 LKYIGTVID
-314 NLMGVRVEPSTSV
+314 NLVGVRVDPSTNV
-327 KATGAEAGGVYV
+327 KATGAETGGVYV
-339 SYNNAGV
+339 SYVGEV
-346 AIGDVKHVIVRP
+346 ATGDVKEAIVRP
-358 MGTFEIKLSGPS
+358 MGTFEVKLSAPS
-370 VRVLDF
+370 TRVLDF
-376 GQLRKFAYEANTSNT
+376 SQLRKFAYEANSSNT
-391 STYNSGVTVQSKSSN
+391 STYPGGVTV
-406 KEFSLSELS
+406 LSEPAS
-415 ELSTNSTAK
+415 ESLFSEMSTNSTTR
-424 IANARLSSSTVK
+424 IANNISNSTVK

-457 YADGVSGQPTKF
+457 HANGISGQPTKLT
-469 SSQVTANSKT
+469 SQVTANSKNV
-479 IIGTFEESKKGGV
+479 IGTFEEAKKGGV
-492 DEDLINSYW
+492 DEELIESYW

-565 NNKKISISST
+565 NNKKIAISST
-575 DAEFGLYYGKPVELT
+575 DADFGLYYGKPAELA
-590 SSKNT
+590 SSRET

-625 KATVQVFD
+625 KAAVQVFD

-654 NLPNAVRGTYV
+654 NLPNTVRGTYV

>member
-73 NTDKTNG
+73 NTNKTNG

-85 RLWTKPGITNGS
+85 RLWTKPGIVNGD
-97 IVNGGNVIKYGQL
+97 IVNGGDVIKYGQL
-110 YIDNQTTQAQ
+110 YIDNQTPQTQ

-138 QMAIPFYKKKFSELS
+138 QMGIPFYKKKFSELS
-153 TELNANLSGNRNNR
+153 TELGANLSGNRWNR
-167 TGVLVWNNSKVRFDH
+167 TGILVWNNSKVRFDH
-182 FDPVNNNTTDIKL
+182 FNPSENTTDIKL

-200 ANSGATSY
+200 ANNGATSY
-208 YAIGSRYFNSFT
+208 YAIGSRYFNAFT
-220 GGTLNTLSTN
+220 GGTPNTLATK
-230 VFTIKGVPF
+230 VFTVKGVPF
-239 AGDITAVLSGAGDSV
+239 AGVITATLNGAGDGIV
-254 DFGVGGKNTNYYREQ
+254 FGAEGKNTNYYREQ
-269 YKSYLGDHWEH
+269 YNSYLGDNWEF

-293 YQFGNPYLTNIN
+293 YQFGNPYLTNLN
-305 LKYIGTIID
+305 LKYLGKIVS
-314 NLMGVRVEPSTSV
+314 NLRGVRIEPGTAV
-327 KATGAEAGGVYV
+327 KATGDTSGVYL
-339 SYNNAGV
+339 SYTNGV
-346 AIGDVKHVIVRP
+346 FVGDVKKTMVRP
-358 MGTFEIKLSGPS
+358 MGTFVVKLTSGTTTP
-370 VRVLDF
+370 LDF
-376 GQLRKFAYEANTSNT
+376 SQLRKFAYSASSSATP
-391 STYNSGVTVQSKSSN
+391 TYNGGVTVQSKSLN
-406 KEFSLSELS
+406 EELLLS
-415 ELSTNSTAK
+415 ELSTNSTTKIVDAK
-424 IANARLSSSTVK
+424 LSNSTIK

-444 ADGKELGRTYYVV
+444 AEGKELGRTYYVV
-457 YADGVSGQPTKF
+457 YADGISGQPTKLTT
-469 SSQVTANSKT
+469 QVTANSKT
-479 IIGTFEESKKGGV
+479 VIGTFEESKKGGV

-556 DGKKHVLIG
+556 DGKNHVLVG
-565 NNKKISISST
+565 NNKKISVSS
-575 DAEFGLYYGKPVELT
+575 DANFGLYYGRPAELV
-590 SSKNT
+590 SQSQKNT
-595 IATIQKPSATILAYD
+595 ITAIQKPSATILAYD

>member
-15 FSANAQSLLGVQDQA
+15 FSANAQSLLGIQDQA

-44 ELKTVENGV
+44 EVKTVADGV

-85 RLWTKPGITNGS
+85 RLWSNATTNGS
-97 IVNGGNVIKYGQL
+97 IVNGGTVIKYGQL
-110 YIDNQTTQAQ
+110 YIDNQTSQAQ

-138 QMAIPFYKKKFSELS
+138 QMGIPFYKKNFSELS
-153 TELNANLSGNRNNR
+153 TELGANLSGNRWNR

-182 FDPVNNNTTDIKL
+182 FNPTNNTTDIKL

-200 ANSGATSY
+200 ANNGATSY
-208 YAIGSRYFNSFT
+208 YAIGSRYFNAFS

-239 AGDITAVLSGAGDSV
+239 AGNITATLSGAGDGV

-269 YKSYLGDHWEH
+269 YNSYLGDHWEH
-280 SSSPWTG
+280 SSSPWSG

-314 NLMGVRVEPSTSV
+314 NLMGVRVDPSTSV
-327 KATGAEAGGVYV
+327 KATGAETSGVYV

-346 AIGDVKHVIVRP
+346 AIGDVKQVIVRP

-391 STYNSGVTVQSKSSN
+391 STYNGGVTVQSESSN
-406 KEFSLSELS
+406 KDFVLS
-415 ELSTNSTAK
+415 ELSTNSTVKIGNAK
-424 IANARLSSSTVK
+424 LSNSSVK

-515 EVPMRIYSS
+515 EVPMRIYSP

-575 DAEFGLYYGKPVELT
+575 DAEFGLYYGKPAELV
-590 SSKNT
+590 SQKNT

-654 NLPNAVRGTYV
+654 NLPSAVRGTYV

>member
-44 ELKTVENGV
+44 EVKTVADGV

-73 NTDKTNG
+73 NTNKTNG

-85 RLWTKPGITNGS
+85 RLWSNATTNGS
-97 IVNGGNVIKYGQL
+97 IVNGGTVIKYGQL

-138 QMAIPFYKKKFSELS
+138 QMAIPFYKKTFASLS
-153 TELNANLSGNRNNR
+153 SELNANLSGNRSNR

-208 YAIGSRYFNSFT
+208 YAIGSRYFNAFS

-239 AGDITAVLSGAGDSV
+239 AGNITATLSGAGDGI

-327 KATGAEAGGVYV
+327 KATGSETGGVYV
-339 SYNNAGV
+339 SYNSAGV
-346 AIGDVKHVIVRP
+346 AIGDVKQVIVRP
-358 MGTFEIKLSGPS
+358 MGTFEIKLSRPS

-391 STYNSGVTVQSKSSN
+391 STYNGGVTVQSKSSN
-406 KEFSLSELS
+406 KEVSLSELS

-424 IANARLSSSTVK
+424 TANARLSNSTVK

-457 YADGVSGQPTKF
+457 
-469 SSQVTANSKT
+469 
-479 IIGTFEESKKGGV
+479 
-492 DEDLINSYW
+492 
-501 LYINEANENDFKGK
+501 
-515 EVPMRIYSS
+515 
-524 DVKSLAFEILEN
+524 
-536 AEDIADGQER
+536 
-546 LSSGESFYIF
+546 
-556 DGKKHVLIG
+556 
-565 NNKKISISST
+565 
-575 DAEFGLYYGKPVELT
+575 
-590 SSKNT
+590 
-595 IATIQKPSATILAYD
+595 
-610 ESIAAHKILFDPEWK
+610 
-625 KATVQVFD
+625 
-633 LSGRLIFSQANVD
+633 
-646 ATKGEFVV
+646 
-654 NLPNAVRGTYV
+654 
-665 VTAVSETGKKFSQK
+665 
-679 VIK
+679 

>member
-44 ELKTVENGV
+44 ELKTVANGV

-59 VMIVGGGFKTVTAS
+59 VMIDGGGFKTVTSAT
-73 NTDKTNG
+73 NNAPKTTG

-85 RLWTKPGITNGS
+85 RLWSNAAANGD
-97 IVNGGNVIKYGQL
+97 IINGGTVIKYGQL
-110 YIDNQTTQAQ
+110 YINGTTQSE

-138 QMAIPFYKKKFSELS
+138 QMGIPFYKKNFSELS
-153 TELNANLSGNRNNR
+153 TELGANLSGNRWNR

-182 FDPVNNNTTDIKL
+182 FNPTNNTTDIKL

-200 ANSGATSY
+200 ANNGATSY
-208 YAIGSRYFNSFT
+208 YAIGSRYFNAFT
-220 GGTLNTLSTN
+220 GGTLNTLSTK

-239 AGDITAVLSGAGDSV
+239 AGNITAVLNGAGDGIV
-254 DFGVGGKNTNYYREQ
+254 FGAGGKNMNYYREQ
-269 YKSYLGDHWEH
+269 YNSYLGDNWEYA
-280 SSSPWTG
+280 SSPWSG

-293 YQFGNPYLTNIN
+293 YQFGNPYLTNLN
-305 LKYIGTIID
+305 LKYLGTLVS
-314 NLMGVRVEPSTSV
+314 NLIGVRVEPGTAV
-327 KATGAEAGGVYV
+327 KASGDTSGVYLSYTGGVFV
-339 SYNNAGV
+339 
-346 AIGDVKHVIVRP
+346 GDVKKTMVRP
-358 MGTFEIKLSGPS
+358 MGTFVIKLSSGSTRP
-370 VRVLDF
+370 LDF
-376 GQLRKFAYEANTSNT
+376 SVLRKFAYSASSSATP
-391 STYNSGVTVQSKSSN
+391 TYNGGVTVQSKSSN
-406 KEFSLSELS
+406 EELLLSELS
-415 ELSTNSTAK
+415 ELSTNSTTK
-424 IANARLSSSTVK
+424 IANGRLSNSTVK

-457 YADGVSGQPTKF
+457 HANGISGQPTKLTT
-469 SSQVTANSKT
+469 QVTANSKT
-479 IIGTFEESKKGGV
+479 VIGTFEESKKGGA

-501 LYINEANENDFKGK
+501 LYINEANEDDFKGK
-515 EVPMRIYSS
+515 EIPMRVYSS

-565 NNKKISISST
+565 NNKKISVSS
-575 DAEFGLYYGKPVELT
+575 DANFGLYYGKPAELV
-590 SSKNT
+590 SQKNT
-595 IATIQKPSATILAYD
+595 IATIQKPSATVLAYD

-665 VTAVSETGKKFSQK
+665 VTAVSDTGKKFSQK
-679 VIK
+679 VIKL

>member
-44 ELKTVENGV
+44 EVKTVADGV

-73 NTDKTNG
+73 NTNKTNG

-85 RLWTKPGITNGS
+85 RLWSNATTNGS
-97 IVNGGNVIKYGQL
+97 IVNGGTVIKYGQL
-110 YIDNQTTQAQ
+110 YIDNQTSQAQ

-153 TELNANLSGNRNNR
+153 TELNANLSGNRRNR

-182 FDPVNNNTTDIKL
+182 FEPTNNTTDIKL

-200 ANSGATSY
+200 ANNGATSY
-208 YAIGSRYFNSFT
+208 YAIGSRYFNAFS

-239 AGDITAVLSGAGDSV
+239 AGNITATLSGAGDGI

-327 KATGAEAGGVYV
+327 KATGAETGGVYV
-339 SYNNAGV
+339 SYNSAGV
-346 AIGDVKHVIVRP
+346 AIGDVKQVIVRP

-376 GQLRKFAYEANTSNT
+376 GQLRKFAYEANSSNT
-391 STYNSGVTVQSKSSN
+391 STYNGGVTVQSESSN
-406 KEFSLSELS
+406 KDFVLS

-556 DGKKHVLIG
+556 DGKKHVLVG
-565 NNKKISISST
+565 NNKKISVSS
-575 DAEFGLYYGKPVELT
+575 DANFGLYYGKPAELV
-590 SSKNT
+590 SQKNT

-654 NLPNAVRGTYV
+654 NLPSAVRGTYV

>member
-44 ELKTVENGV
+44 EVKTVADGV

-85 RLWTKPGITNGS
+85 RLWSNATTNGS
-97 IVNGGNVIKYGQL
+97 IVNGGTVIKYGQL
-110 YIDNQTTQAQ
+110 YIDNQTSQAQ

-138 QMAIPFYKKKFSELS
+138 QMAIPFYKKTFASLS
-153 TELNANLSGNRNNR
+153 SELNANLSGNRSNR
-167 TGVLVWNNSKVRFDH
+167 TGVLVWNNNKVRFDH

-208 YAIGSRYFNSFT
+208 YAIGSRYFNAFS

-239 AGDITAVLSGAGDSV
+239 AGNITATLSGAGDGI

-327 KATGAEAGGVYV
+327 KATGAETGGVYV

-457 YADGVSGQPTKF
+457 YADGISGQPTKF

-665 VTAVSETGKKFSQK
+665 VTAVSDTGKKFSQK

>member
-44 ELKTVENGV
+44 EVKTVADGV

-85 RLWTKPGITNGS
+85 RLWSNATTNGS
-97 IVNGGNVIKYGQL
+97 IVNGGTVIKYGQL
-110 YIDNQTTQAQ
+110 YIDNQTSQAQ

-138 QMAIPFYKKKFSELS
+138 QMGIPFYKKNFSELS
-153 TELNANLSGNRNNR
+153 TELGANLSGNRWNR

-182 FDPVNNNTTDIKL
+182 FNPTNNTTDIKL

-200 ANSGATSY
+200 ANNGATSY
-208 YAIGSRYFNSFT
+208 YAIGSRYFNAFT
-220 GGTLNTLSTN
+220 GGTPNTLSTK

-239 AGDITAVLSGAGDSV
+239 AGNITATLSGAGDGV
-254 DFGVGGKNTNYYREQ
+254 DFGVGGKNTNYYRER
-269 YKSYLGDHWEH
+269 YNSYLGDHWEH
-280 SSSPWTG
+280 SSSPWSG

-305 LKYIGTIID
+305 LKYIGTVID
-314 NLMGVRVEPSTSV
+314 NLVGVRVDPSTSV
-327 KATGAEAGGVYV
+327 QATGAETGGVYV
-339 SYNNAGV
+339 SYNSNGV
-346 AIGDVKHVIVRP
+346 AIGDVKQAIVRP
-358 MGTFEIKLSGPS
+358 MGTFEIKLSAPS
-370 VRVLDF
+370 TRVLTF
-376 GQLRKFAYEANTSNT
+376 GQLRKFAYQSNSSNT
-391 STYNSGVTVQSKSSN
+391 STYPGGVT
-406 KEFSLSELS
+406 SLSEPAGESLFS
-415 ELSTNSTAK
+415 EMSTNSTTR
-424 IANARLSSSTVK
+424 ITNNISNSTVK
-436 QLGVIALD
+436 QLGIIALD

-457 YADGVSGQPTKF
+457 YANGVSGQPTKLT
-469 SSQVTANSKT
+469 SQVTASNKNV
-479 IIGTFEESKKGGV
+479 IGTFEEAKKGGV
-492 DEDLINSYW
+492 DEELIESYW

-556 DGKKHVLIG
+556 DGKKYVLIG
-565 NNKKISISST
+565 NNKKIAVSST
-575 DAEFGLYYGKPVELT
+575 VADFGLYYGKPAELA
-590 SSKNT
+590 SSRET

-654 NLPNAVRGTYV
+654 NLPSAVRGTYI

>member
-44 ELKTVENGV
+44 EVKTVADGV

-73 NTDKTNG
+73 NTNKTNG

-85 RLWTKPGITNGS
+85 RLWSNATTNGS
-97 IVNGGNVIKYGQL
+97 IVNGGTVIKYGQL
-110 YIDNQTTQAQ
+110 YIDNQTSQAQ

-138 QMAIPFYKKKFSELS
+138 QMAIPFYKKTFASLS
-153 TELNANLSGNRNNR
+153 SELNANLSGNRSNR

-208 YAIGSRYFNSFT
+208 YAIGSRYFNAFS

-239 AGDITAVLSGAGDSV
+239 AGNITATLSGAGDGI

-327 KATGAEAGGVYV
+327 KATGAETSGVYV

-424 IANARLSSSTVK
+424 IANVRLSSSTVK

>member
-44 ELKTVENGV
+44 EVKTVADGV

-73 NTDKTNG
+73 NTNKTNG

-85 RLWTKPGITNGS
+85 RLWSNATTNGS
-97 IVNGGNVIKYGQL
+97 IVNGGTIIKYGQL
-110 YIDNQTTQAQ
+110 YIDNQTSQAQ

-153 TELNANLSGNRNNR
+153 TELNANLSGNRRNR

-182 FDPVNNNTTDIKL
+182 FEPTNNTTDIKL

-200 ANSGATSY
+200 ANNGATSY
-208 YAIGSRYFNSFT
+208 YAIGSRYFNAFS

-239 AGDITAVLSGAGDSV
+239 AGNITATLSGAGDGI

-327 KATGAEAGGVYV
+327 KATGAETGGVYV
-339 SYNNAGV
+339 SYNSAGV
-346 AIGDVKHVIVRP
+346 AIGDVKQVIVRP

-376 GQLRKFAYEANTSNT
+376 GQLRKFAYEANSSNT
-391 STYNSGVTVQSKSSN
+391 STYNGGVTVQSESSN
-406 KEFSLSELS
+406 KDFVLS

-556 DGKKHVLIG
+556 DGKKHVLVG
-565 NNKKISISST
+565 NNKKISVSS
-575 DAEFGLYYGKPVELT
+575 DANFGLYYGKPAELV
-590 SSKNT
+590 SQKNT

-654 NLPNAVRGTYV
+654 NLPSAVRGTYV